1 MLKQKTES
9 PDKVTTV
16 IGPETRVE
24 GTVTAKSSIRVDG
37 SVQGKIITP
46 GEVIVG
52 EGGKVEADVD
62 AGNLAVAGLLAGNV
76 EVRGRLEIKKGGTL
90 RGDLR
95 ADTVIMEEGAFFDG
109 RCSMSREDPKDK
121 KAKA

>member
-1 MLKQKTES
+1 MLKQKGEN

-24 GTVTAKSSIRVDG
+24 GTLSAKSSIRVDG

-52 EGGKVEADVD
+52 EGGKVEADVE
-62 AGNLAVAGLLAGNV
+62 AGNLTVSGVLAGNV
-76 EVRGRLEIKKGGTL
+76 EVRGRLEIKQGGTL

-95 ADTVIMEEGAFFDG
+95 ADKVIMEEGAFFDG
-109 RCSMSREDPKDK
+109 RCSMSREEPKK
-121 KAKA
+121 GKA

>member
-1 MLKQKTES
+1 MKQKTES

>member
-1 MLKQKTES
+1 LKQKTES